1 MLSEPKYGWANI
13 SIGDWTDR
21 CSYLTDVPF
30 QLLEAMNESCKK
42 HKPVAVEFDAEG
54 WEYIIIFDWFKTHI
68 ITENDNFE
76 LKTIEVNRDNLAK
89 ELVDDILRNI
99 DEWSS
104 WNDYGDMTER
114 GKMQRKIMLIGL
126 CNDLMKNI
134 TSDDYRIVG

>member
-104 WNDYGDMTER
+104 WNDY
-114 GKMQRKIMLIGL
+114 
-126 CNDLMKNI
+126 
-134 TSDDYRIVG
+134 